1 MHGNTLVHQLLFLFC
16 DGIDVFQ
23 GFVKGNN
30 HWVLADVLGAHRF
43 RNHGCDFRATLTQDG
58 ESGFVFFK
66 FLFYLVISI
75 NSLLELCLVVR
86 KTLFV
91 LAINRGRRQS
101 VECGAILLAES
112 SVLCLFLLYLGV
124 HGSYQVI
131 VHVD

>member
-1 MHGNTLVHQLLFLFC
+1 MHGNTLVHQLLLLFC

-23 GFVKGNN
+23 GFVKGDN

-43 RNHGCDFRATLTQDG
+43 GDHGCDFSTTLTQDG
-58 ESGFVFFK
+58 EPSFVFFK
-66 FLFYLVISI
+66 FLFYLVIGI
-75 NSLLELCLVVR
+75 DCLLELGLVIR

-91 LAINRGRRQS
+91 LAVDRGRRQS
-101 VECGAILLAES
+101 VESSAILLAES

-131 VHVD
+131 VYVD